1 MLSLHAALLY
11 QDKQMKDIKTIEK
24 ANIRKELI
32 TLKTYPYSDPSP
44 IPEFGRLYPYNRFD
58 GYTTK
63 GADEAWEM
71 IVLENAY
78 IKLWVNPSVG
88 GKIWGAIE
96 KSTGKEF
103 IYFNH
108 TAKFRDVAMRGPW
121 TSGGMEINM
130 GIIGHT
136 PSCSAPVDYKMVE
149 NEDGS
154 VSCFIGATDWPSRTE
169 WRVEIK
175 LEKDAAYFSTKSW
188 WHNNSCLPQSY
199 YQWNN
204 VGIKASGNLEYIY
217 PGQQRLGHD
226 GNPLNWPE
234 DEEQR
239 KISFYEQNN
248 HGEYKSYHVIGAYT
262 DFWGCYWHDDQF
274 GMGHFA
280 PYDEKPG
287 KKIWIWG
294 LSRYGMIWEDLL
306 TDQDGQYTEVQS
318 GRLFNQS
325 VAASSKTP
333 FKHRSFLPAT
343 TDSWEEHW
351 FPVKNLGGLNYGTPQ
366 LSFYLSLK
374 DEHQQIQLCANKPL
388 NHQFRILH
396 LKQEILNQTIT
407 LATMESCNFSLPYT
421 VQQAELT
428 VLLNDEIIYNGPE
441 QHTPLKRP
449 SKIDED
455 YNYDSVQASCI
466 QAKEWER
473 QRFFDRSIAQYKL
486 CLEND
491 PFFTD
496 ALNGLAG
503 LYFKQMRF
511 AEALVLLMKSL
522 SVDTYDPEA
531 NYLYGLVNDRL
542 QKTADAKDGFSIASQ
557 SVAYRNSALIE
568 LAKLL
573 MREGQIEKA
582 YSYVKK
588 ARQSDSANL
597 QSIYLSIIINNLKGH
612 KDKAMQ
618 FIQQLLLID
627 PINYLARF
635 ELQKVQRS
643 TVEPLTNSELPYETY
658 IELAAFYAN
667 LNLNQDAIIILNAAP
682 EYPMIYLWKAHL
694 YTTLDLDKLAH
705 LALNHAAA
713 LKADFAFPHR
723 EEDIVVLRAAVDRHA
738 SWKFKYFLAL
748 AYIQNLQKTEALNLL
763 DSCNVNPDFYPFY
776 IVRANLREEMGAKDT
791 LSDLKKA
798 YQLAPEEW
806 RTIINLSKYYA
817 NHSDWASALSIT
829 QKGYKLYPEN
839 YYLGLKLA
847 RCFMHTKKFE
857 QGISLMSNM
866 TVLPNE
872 GASAG
877 RNSWRD
883 TQLRCAFNAITTKDL
898 EKAIFHIQ
906 MARTWPENMG
916 IGKPHHVDERLEDYM
931 ELICLPAEDKTTR
944 QRLIQRIVDYRTHNT
959 PIPYS
964 SPDLISIV
972 LMQGTGNIDT
982 ICKMLD
988 EWHGQDPDALPLK
1001 WSLAFLSGN
1010 QQETDLLSEQKMMI
1024 KEVLPYEIPFED
1036 RSFYFIKKLHKSGLL
1051 NKHTH
1056 LQAMN

>member
-1 MLSLHAALLY
+1 
-11 QDKQMKDIKTIEK
+11 MKDIKMIEK
-24 ANIRKELI
+24 ASIRKELI
-32 TLKTYPYSDPSP
+32 ILKTYPYSDPSP

-58 GYTTK
+58 GYTTR
-63 GADEAWEM
+63 GTDQAWEM

-136 PSCSAPVDYKMVE
+136 PSCSAPVDYKIVE
-149 NEDGS
+149 NEDDS

-217 PGQQRLGHD
+217 PGQQRIGHD
-226 GNPLNWPE
+226 GNPFSWPE
-234 DEEQR
+234 DEEKR

-248 HGEYKSYHVIGAYT
+248 HGEYKSYHVVGAYS

-306 TDQDGQYTEVQS
+306 TDKDGQYTEVQS

-333 FKHRSFLPAT
+333 FKHRSFLPFT

-351 FPVKNLGGLNYGTPQ
+351 FPVKNLGGLSHGTPQ

-374 DEHQQIQLCANKPL
+374 HERQQVQLCANKPL

-396 LKQEILNQTIT
+396 LQQEILSQAII
-407 LATMESCNFSLPYT
+407 LDTMESCSFNLPYT
-421 VQQAELT
+421 VQESELI
-428 VLLNDEIIYNGPE
+428 VLLDDEIIFNGPE
-441 QHTPLKRP
+441 QYTPLKRP
-449 SKIDED
+449 SKIDKG

-473 QRFFDRSIAQYKL
+473 QRFFDRAITQYKL
-486 CLEND
+486 CLEKE

-503 LYFKQMRF
+503 LYFKQLKYT
-511 AEALVLLMKSL
+511 EALTLLMKSL

-542 QKTADAKDGFSIASQ
+542 QKPSDAKDGFSIASQ
-557 SVAYRNSALIE
+557 SSTYRYSALIE

-582 YSYVKK
+582 YTYVKK
-588 ARQSDSANL
+588 ARQSGSANH
-597 QSIYLSIIINNLKGH
+597 QSIYLSIIINNSKGY

-618 FIQQLLLID
+618 FIQQLLLTD

-635 ELQKVQRS
+635 ELQKIQQS
-643 TVEPLTNSELPYETY
+643 SIAPLTDSELPYETSL
-658 IELAAFYAN
+658 ELAAFYAN
-667 LNLNQDAIIILNAAP
+667 LNLHQDALLILDTAP
-682 EYPMIYLWKAHL
+682 AYPMVEIWKAHL
-694 YTTLDLDKLAH
+694 YAILNLDKQANLS
-705 LALNHAAA
+705 LTRAAA
-713 LKADFAFPHR
+713 LDAAFVFPHR
-723 EEDIVVLRAAVDRHA
+723 EEDIVVLREAVQRHT

-748 AYIQNLQKTEALNLL
+748 AYIQNLQKEEALSLL
-763 DSCNVNPDFYPFY
+763 DSCNLTPDFYPFY
-776 IVRANLREEMGAKDT
+776 IVRADLRKELGAKGT
-791 LSDLKKA
+791 LDDLKQA

-806 RTIINLSKYYA
+806 RTILNLSKYYA
-817 NHSDWASALSIT
+817 TINDWTSALSIT
-829 QKGYKLYPEN
+829 EKGYKLYPDN

-857 QGISLMSNM
+857 LGILLMSNM

-877 RNSWRD
+877 RNSWRE
-883 TQLRCAFNAITTKDL
+883 TQLRCAFNAIITKDR
-898 EKAIFHIQ
+898 EKAIFHIR

-931 ELICLPAEDKTTR
+931 ELICLQAEDKITR
-944 QRLIQRIVDYRTHNT
+944 QKLIQQIVDYRIQNN
-959 PIPYS
+959 PSPYS
-964 SPDLISIV
+964 STDFISII
-972 LMQGTGNIDT
+972 LMQEAGKLEEVRNI
-982 ICKMLD
+982 LNNWS
-988 EWHGQDPDALPLK
+988 EQDPDALPLK
-1001 WSLAFLSGN
+1001 WTLAFLSGD
-1010 QQETDLLSEQKMMI
+1010 QQKTAILSEQKMMI

-1036 RSFYFIKKLHKSGLL
+1036 RSFYFIKKLYKSGMF
-1051 NKHTH
+1051 NKKTH

>member
-1 MLSLHAALLY
+1 
-11 QDKQMKDIKTIEK
+11 MKDIQTIEK

-58 GYTTK
+58 GYTTA
-63 GADEAWEM
+63 GADQAWEM
-71 IVLENAY
+71 VVLENAY
-78 IKLWVNPSVG
+78 IKLWINPAVG

-149 NEDGS
+149 NNDGS

-226 GNPLNWPE
+226 GSPLSWPE

-248 HGEYKSYHVIGAYT
+248 HGEYKSYHVVGAYS

-306 TDQDGQYTEVQS
+306 TDKDGQYTEVQS

-325 VAASSKTP
+325 IAASSKTP
-333 FKHRSFLPAT
+333 FKHRSFSPFT

-351 FPVKNLGGLNYGTPQ
+351 FPVKNLAGLTYGTPQ
-366 LSFYLSLK
+366 VSFYLSLK
-374 DEHQQIQLCANKPL
+374 DDHQQIQLSANKPL

-396 LKQEILNQTIT
+396 LQQEILNQHIT
-407 LATMESCNFSLPYT
+407 LATMQSCSYTLPY
-421 VQQAELT
+421 VIPEAELI
-428 VLLNDEIIYNGPE
+428 VLLNDEVIYNGPE

-455 YNYDSVQASCI
+455 YNYDSVQASYI

-473 QRFFDRSIAQYKL
+473 QRFFERAIAQYKL
-486 CLEND
+486 CLEKD

-503 LYFKQMRF
+503 LYFKQMSYS
-511 AEALVLLMKSL
+511 EALALLTKSL

-557 SVAYRNSALIE
+557 SVAYRYSALIE

-573 MREGQIEKA
+573 LREGQLEKA

-588 ARQSDSANL
+588 ARQSGSANL
-597 QSIYLSIIINNLKGH
+597 QSIYLSIIINNLRGH

-618 FIQQLLLID
+618 FIQDLLLRD

-635 ELQKVQRS
+635 ELQKAQQS
-643 TVEPLTNSELPYETY
+643 ATEPLTNSELPYETH
-658 IELAAFYAN
+658 IELAAFYAD
-667 LNLNQDAIIILNAAP
+667 LSLHQDALLVLETAP
-682 EYPMIYLWKAHL
+682 VYPMVQLWKAHL
-694 YTTLDLDKLAH
+694 YAILNLEKQANLAI
-705 LALNHAAA
+705 NHAAA
-713 LKADFAFPHR
+713 LDAAFVFPHR
-723 EEDIVVLRAAVDRHA
+723 EEDIVVLREAVDRHP

-748 AYIQNLQKTEALNLL
+748 AYIQNLQKEEALSLL
-763 DSCNVNPDFYPFY
+763 DNCNSSPDFYPFY
-776 IVRANLREEMGAKDT
+776 IVRANLRNELGAKGT
-791 LSDLKKA
+791 LSDLKHA
-798 YQLAPEEW
+798 YHLAPEEW
-806 RTIINLSKYYA
+806 RTILNLSKYYA
-817 NHSDWASALSIT
+817 KQRDWSAALSIT
-829 QKGYKLYPEN
+829 EKGYQLYPEN

-872 GASAG
+872 GASEG
-877 RNSWRD
+877 RNSWRE
-883 TQLRCAFNAITTKDL
+883 TQLRCALNAITIKDR
-898 EKAIFHIQ
+898 EKAIFHIR

-931 ELICLPAEDKTTR
+931 ELICLGAEDKTT
-944 QRLIQRIVDYRTHNT
+944 QQKLIQLIVDYRTHHNT
-959 PIPYS
+959 SPYGS
-964 SPDLISIV
+964 TDFLSIV
-972 LMQGTGNIDT
+972 LMQEAGKLAEIHKTLGNWS
-982 ICKMLD
+982 
-988 EWHGQDPDALPLK
+988 EQDPDALPLK

-1010 QQETDLLSEQKMMI
+1010 QQEIDTLSEQKI
-1024 KEVLPYEIPFED
+1024 IVKEVLPYEIPFED
-1036 RSFYFIKKLHKSGLL
+1036 RSFYFIKMLYKNGLF
-1051 NKHTH
+1051 NKQTH